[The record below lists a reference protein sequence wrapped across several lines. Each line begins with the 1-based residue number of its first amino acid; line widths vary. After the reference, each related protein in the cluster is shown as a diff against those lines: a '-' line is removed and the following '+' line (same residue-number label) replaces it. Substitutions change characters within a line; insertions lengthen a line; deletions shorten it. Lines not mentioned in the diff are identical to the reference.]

1 MYLYILIS
9 FFLALLVAL
18 FQYKPWVKFKGLF
31 WILTCFRTITIFI
44 LILLLLKISIDQTNY
59 KTLKPNL
66 ILLIDNSQSIKYLN
80 KTNDVIKSYENLLE
94 NTNLK
99 KKFEI
104 KAYKFGSDLKSI
116 DSLNFNSKQTNI
128 NNSLKSL
135 INIYKDEVA
144 PIVIITDGNQTF
156 GESYINE
163 FNLYNQPIYPIVVG
177 DTLLNEDLRIKK
189 IINNKYTFLENEFP
203 VDIFVDYN
211 GKNKIETKFTINS
224 HNENLIEKK
233 IILSE
238 ENNTK
243 TFTVYLKSN
252 KVGLNEFKAK
262 LSPLNDEKIIY
273 NNEKKFAIEA
283 IDQKIKVAFIS
294 DISHPDIG
302 SYRAVLSNNKKFD
315 VDIINPLE
323 FAEKYKDYKV
333 TLLYQPNNS
342 FKSVFD
348 LVNKNKINSFIVS
361 GMNTDIAFLN
371 SVQNIY
377 KQELIN
383 ELDEF
388 QAYPNYDFDDI
399 LLEEIN
405 FINYPTIKSN
415 FGDINLISKSQIVL
429 NKLSKGIETNQPLLF
444 LNNTDGHRQVIFLG
458 EDIWKW
464 RINSFKVNNEFRKF
478 DSFFCAL
485 FQYLSNQNSYDKIIV
500 SHELIFDG
508 TKPIKIYAKSF
519 DENFNL
525 KSNDN
530 LVIEITSKNLS
541 KPIIYDMISKN
552 GLYEINLDNLMP
564 DKYSYTVTF
573 GDGKSSKKGKFEIL
587 PFNMET
593 RFVNSNYRQLEK
605 LANMSGGKSFNS
617 YEFENLIDE
626 LVKND
631 QFKSVKKLEKKSL
644 PLINI
649 NYLLLLFLVS
659 LSIEWFMR
667 KYNGLI

>member
-1 MYLYILIS
+1 MYTYILIS
-9 FFLALLVAL
+9 IFLALLVAL
-18 FQYKPWVKFKGLF
+18 FQYKPWVKFRKLF
-31 WILTCFRTITIFI
+31 WILTCFRAMTIFV
-44 LILLLLKISIDQTNY
+44 LILLLFKISIDQTNY

-66 ILLIDNSQSIKYLN
+66 ILLVDNSESIKYLN
-80 KTNDVIKSYENLLE
+80 MSNDVINFYENLIE

-104 KAYKFGSDLKSI
+104 KTYKFGSDLKSI
-116 DSLNFNSKQTNI
+116 DSLNFKSKQTNI
-128 NNSLKSL
+128 NNSLNSL

-163 FNLYNQPIYPIVVG
+163 FNLYNQPIYPIVIG
-177 DTLLNEDLRIKK
+177 DTLLNKDLRIKK

-211 GKNKIETKFTINS
+211 GKEKVETKFTINS
-224 HNENLIEKK
+224 NNENLIEKK

-238 ENNTK
+238 ENSAK
-243 TFTVYLKSN
+243 TFTVYLKS
-252 KVGLNEFKAK
+252 KSVGLNEFTAK

-283 IDQKIKVAFIS
+283 INQKIKVAIVS

-302 SYRAVLSNNKKFD
+302 CYRAVLRNKKKFD
-315 VDIINPLE
+315 VDIIKPLE
-323 FAEKYKDYKV
+323 FVKNHKDYKV

-342 FKSVFD
+342 FKPVFD
-348 LVNKNKINSFIVS
+348 LVSKNKINSFIVS
-361 GMNTDIAFLN
+361 GTNTDIAFLN

-383 ELDEF
+383 EEDEF
-388 QAYPNYDFDDI
+388 QAYINYDFDDI
-399 LLEEIN
+399 LLDEIN
-405 FINYPTIKSN
+405 FNNYPTIKSN

-444 LNNTDGHRQVIFLG
+444 LNNIGSHRQAIFLG

-464 RINSFKVNNEFRKF
+464 RMNSFKVNNEFKKF
-478 DSFFCAL
+478 DSFFYAL
-485 FQYLSNQNSYDKIIV
+485 FQYLSNQYSDDKIIV

-508 TKPIKIYAKSF
+508 TKPVKIYAKSF
-519 DENFNL
+519 DENFNF

-530 LVIEITSKNLS
+530 LVIKISSKNLS
-541 KPIIYDMISKN
+541 KPFIYDMISQN
-552 GLYEINLDNLMP
+552 GLYEINLDNLIP
-564 DKYSYTVTF
+564 DKYSYTVEF
-573 GDGKSSKKGKFEIL
+573 KGGKLSKKGKFEIL

-593 RFVNSNYRQLEK
+593 RFVNSNYRQLKK
-605 LANMSGGKSFNS
+605 LANMSGGKSFN
-617 YEFENLIDE
+617 YNEFESLIDE

-631 QFKSVKKLEKKSL
+631 KFKSLKKLEKKSL
-644 PLINI
+644 SLINI
-649 NYLLLLFLVS
+649 NYLLLLFLLS
-659 LSIEWFMR
+659 LSIEWFIR

>member
-1 MYLYILIS
+1 MYLHILIS
-9 FFLALLVAL
+9 FVLALLVAL
-18 FQYKPWVKFKGLF
+18 FQYKPWVKFRRLF
-31 WILTCFRTITIFI
+31 WILTFFRTITIFI

-66 ILLIDNSQSIKYLN
+66 ILLIDNSQSIKYLK
-80 KTNDVIKSYENLLE
+80 KTNDVIKSYENLIE
-94 NTNLK
+94 NTSLK

-116 DSLNFNSKQTNI
+116 DSLNFKSKQTNI

-135 INIYKDEVA
+135 NNIYKDEVA

-163 FNLYNQPIYPIVVG
+163 FNLYNQPIYPIIIG
-177 DTLLNEDLRIKK
+177 DTLLNKDLRIKK

-211 GKNKIETKFTINS
+211 GKNKIETKFTISSN
-224 HNENLIEKK
+224 NENLIEKK

-238 ENNTK
+238 ENNAK
-243 TFTVYLKSN
+243 TFTVYLKSES
-252 KVGLNEFKAK
+252 VGLNEFKAK
-262 LSPLNDEKIIY
+262 LSPLSDEKIIY

-294 DISHPDIG
+294 DISHPDIA
-302 SYRAVLSNNKKFD
+302 SYRAVLSNKKNFD

-323 FAEKYKDYKV
+323 FVEKYKDYKL

-342 FKSVFD
+342 FKPVFD

-361 GMNTDIAFLN
+361 GTNTDIAFLN

-383 ELDEF
+383 EVDEF

-444 LNNTDGHRQVIFLG
+444 LNNTDGHRQVIFLA

-464 RINSFKVNNEFRKF
+464 RINSFKINNEFRKF

-500 SHELIFDG
+500 YHELIFDG
-508 TKPIKIYAKSF
+508 TKPIEIYAKSF

-530 LVIEITSKNLS
+530 LVIEIKSKNLS
-541 KPIIYDMISKN
+541 KPIIYDMILKN

-564 DKYSYTVTF
+564 GKYSYTIAF
-573 GDGKSSKKGKFEIL
+573 DDGKSSKKGKFEIL

-605 LANMSGGKSFNS
+605 LANISGGKSFNS

-631 QFKSVKKLEKKSL
+631 QFNSVKKLEKKSL
-644 PLINI
+644 SLINI

-659 LSIEWFMR
+659 LSIEWFIR

>member
-1 MYLYILIS
+1 MYTYILIS
-9 FFLALLVAL
+9 LFLALLVAL
-18 FQYKPWVKFKGLF
+18 FQYKPWVKFRKLF
-31 WILTCFRTITIFI
+31 WILTCFRTITIFV
-44 LILLLLKISIDQTNY
+44 LILLLLRISIDQTNY

-116 DSLNFNSKQTNI
+116 DSLNFKSKQTNI

-135 INIYKDEVA
+135 INVYKDEVA

-163 FNLYNQPIYPIVVG
+163 FNNYNQPIYPIVIG
-177 DTLLNEDLRIKK
+177 DTLLNKDLRIKN

-224 HNENLIEKK
+224 NNKNLVEKK

-238 ENNTK
+238 ENSAK
-243 TFTVYLKSN
+243 TFTVYLKSST
-252 KVGLNEFKAK
+252 VGLNEFKAK
-262 LSPLNDEKIIY
+262 LSPLSDEKIIY

-294 DISHPDIG
+294 NISHPDIG
-302 SYRAVLSNNKKFD
+302 CYRAVLSNKKKFD

-323 FAEKYKDYKV
+323 FAENYKDYKV
-333 TLLYQPNNS
+333 SLIYQPNNS
-342 FKSVFD
+342 FKPVFD

-361 GMNTDIAFLN
+361 GTNTDIAFLN

-383 ELDEF
+383 EEDEF
-388 QAYPNYDFDDI
+388 QAYINYDFDDI

-405 FINYPTIKSN
+405 LSNYPTIKSN
-415 FGDINLISKSQIVL
+415 FGDINIVSKSQIAL

-478 DSFFCAL
+478 DSFFYAL
-485 FQYLSNQNSYDKIIV
+485 FQYLSNQKSYDKIIV

-530 LVIEITSKNLS
+530 LVIEISSKNLLN
-541 KPIIYDMISKN
+541 PIIYDMISKN
-552 GLYEINLDNLMP
+552 GSYEINLDNLIP
-564 DKYSYTVTF
+564 DKYSYTVAL
-573 GDGKSSKKGKFEIL
+573 DGGKLSKKGEFEIL

-605 LANMSGGKSFNS
+605 LANMSGGKSFN
-617 YEFENLIDE
+617 YHEYQNLIDE

-631 QFKSVKKLEKKSL
+631 QFKSVKKFEKKSL